1 MSQTIDKINSCYPLF
16 EQDEYQELF
25 RNKRQLEEAHD
36 AQRVQE
42 VFAWT
47 TTAEYEALNFQ
58 REALTVDPAK
68 ACQPLGAVLCSLGFA
83 NTLPY
88 VHGSQGAWPTF
99 APILTAISKSR
110 SPASPTR

>member
-1 MSQTIDKINSCYPLF
+1 MSQTIDKIHSCYPLF
-16 EQDEYQELF
+16 EQDEYQTLF
-25 RNKRQLEEAHD
+25 QNKKTLEEAHD

-68 ACQPLGAVLCSLGFA
+68 ACQPLGAR
-83 NTLPY
+83 TLRAG
-88 VHGSQGAWPTF
+88 VRRH
-99 APILTAISKSR
+99 
-110 SPASPTR
+110 PALRARLPGLRRLFSHLL